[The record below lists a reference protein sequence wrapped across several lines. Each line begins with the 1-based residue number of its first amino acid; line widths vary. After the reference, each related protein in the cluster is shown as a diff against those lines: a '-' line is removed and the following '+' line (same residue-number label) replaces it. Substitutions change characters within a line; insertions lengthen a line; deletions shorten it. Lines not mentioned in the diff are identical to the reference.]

1 MVYSSKK
8 QELYKFL
15 KDRKLVAATE
25 SEFSKLFDTIGYQD
39 QIFNELKSGGFY
51 AGSKGQFLDEFSTI
65 SRSDLESLSAN
76 EIFTE
81 KDGKK
86 STVTSQVGN
95 FAESMD
101 PGAKLNSY
109 IRELSNS
116 PQFDDKSRQR
126 VQGAGV
132 RAATPSDPSK
142 FKGFELYDRNNG
154 EVISKFDYSLT
165 SYGERQNALQSA
177 MGDLLTW
184 AQSKGPSDIEPQGPG
199 LDYQKLYGTITE
211 QTKQR
216 SAQVLALQAQY
227 SFPTRQGELTN
238 MTLGEGQTIEGRM
251 RPDLDPANLTTQDP
265 EEGMKGTLPRDAT
278 AKASVFGQNQV
289 GYVYANGLYNS
300 GNYSLDNA
308 LSEYEGKKIIDSEG
322 REQVVK
328 SAKKQEAESGAMEIV
343 LEYEKGGSDKVFQ
356 EEGIEKIALGNLY
369 DISKIRDDFDPSLE
383 QTIMDDP
390 DRLYG
395 EGSVGNLD
403 AFKSN
408 DPEYV
413 FNDFKVKVDA
423 LMSLNDMGDEELV
436 SQATEY
442 ANNILKNIPLSAST
456 KSFVGD
462 VYDASLGKTIKKQFS
477 SRDEYFTYLVNRYLQ
492 EANPRYGQTSEL
504 STLRDNVF
512 NAGEGNPYMHGYT
525 FKLNNSDYTIAEVLK
540 HTSKS
545 GEYNIALAN
554 KPVGEARGIFEG
566 VESYNLYDRN
576 IWERFRDNVT
586 LKDERALVEE
596 QERMDDVQGEL
607 KKYYDYYQDAFS
619 AAYLSGEVDLARDF
633 YRTLKN
639 IERNSVG
646 IVDSETMEFFKE
658 LEYVQDWKEDDFES
672 KPLTLQAIG
681 NIKNT
686 LGGSAYKAVVGTIGL
701 AGYAM
706 NWSDENKFADDIIEW
721 SGKMH
726 KAGNLRTDNLT
737 SDYFSSPVYGSSLE
751 YEGYKVYVDETGR
764 PTNVYTSELG
774 HVSEAEKRK
783 VLDQI
788 SKDES
793 FEEREVKS
801 REWYNP
807 SLAGTVGSLTR
818 VSSDLAV
825 LAAGGGI
832 GSGLTRG
839 ALKALPKAA
848 QYSTQLINAAM
859 PKVIGT
865 SIIAG
870 QQYNDLREYALQAG
884 FSEDEANNYA
894 GRVGLAIGFTNMAFG
909 GLEKGL
915 VGGGYRSMTPTV
927 TAAASKLAPEQVMKN
942 VVKGQTARFL
952 KSGVIEGAKETFEE
966 VVLENLVQSGYH
978 GYAAARS
985 DNKIEEHTRTA
996 DEIYE
1001 TVLVSFI
1008 TGFAGGGRSVTGE
1021 ISNLK
1026 NAQQF
1031 ELDELLFPAAK
1042 NINASKKAVE
1052 RLVADGVITSKVG
1065 IDLNKNL
1072 EYAHRAYE
1080 NMSPRVKD
1088 KESINLIYSN
1098 EMASQRLEAQAA
1110 RERNPKRKKR
1120 IENKVEKLQ
1129 TINSTITGLQEVY
1142 DTGDSAYVLNGELVS
1157 KDEILSFFDNN
1168 NPKTFKRTQYQVIN
1182 DPNVASE
1189 IQDITSESLG
1199 SPLAQSDI
1207 MSSLKSEY
1215 DTSRIKKGKSKSQQ
1229 KIDDI
1234 KSEIDDADGVS
1245 RSMQNARQKD
1255 GSYLFSVKPPEGLE
1269 SEVVKTE
1276 AGETYKVTKEAG
1288 DEFITKLNQFKVEKG
1303 AEASAEI
1310 EESKARQ
1317 ITANS
1322 LMAKTKL
1329 TKEDLSEIK
1338 EGYDNI
1344 LASLNAELSEL
1355 QSGKKQK
1362 DGSYFFKK
1370 RPKIGRVTPSRNIFN
1385 YTTGYTM
1392 SESDFEE
1399 AVENRKRNIEYFS
1412 KGSELAISDSSQEFD
1427 SRSNLAYSQV
1437 GALINAG
1444 KKQRALEVYSDY
1456 VLTAGDY
1463 NAFSESSINQEFEEE
1478 IVNTGVLKVTLESK
1492 KAPAELTEKIKEV
1505 REAERVRY
1513 SAIAYH
1519 KKIYIPGPNARK
1531 ALKGAKSE
1539 FANKDGIGVSN
1550 VKPPQELGYT
1560 YATVKIPFMSRPT
1573 DITFKGGFSLNQ
1585 TKELYVFED
1594 FDKYNSQFTENKNTF
1609 EALNNFSDA
1618 RRNILGRADAATEQE
1633 EAAPATEEV
1642 AQEAPAEKVNIQPTD
1657 SSNPS
1662 FEEGSMQTFSV
1673 DGGVLE
1679 IGRVKGNKVFSILRL
1694 QVDESQRRKGKA
1706 GALLKAAIS
1715 YTDGQISGV
1724 ATNDASVSLNYKL
1737 GMRAK
1742 GDENLSLE
1750 ETLAKRTEKSE
1761 DGTITMIVPSKKG
1774 VTEEAVTPAPVSED
1788 QKQPPKKVVARKI
1801 EDKPR
1806 VDEFKEKLEQPFAEG
1821 AEVTIKTDTDLNR
1834 TRGVETTTFVQTIL
1848 DEKGRPKTQNYKTY
1862 NSLEQLAEN
1871 LDADMDAEANKPAVE
1886 QYADAKNKEIQLVE
1900 VRENK
1905 FEKSPNFG
1913 QRFATIIIDGK
1924 RVEVQLEEGFAGRR
1938 ATDVN
1943 SLTAINKDI
1952 FGLSNKKAKA
1962 AAVISD
1968 RMVEAMAKRDG
1979 ISKEEMYKKISFRRS
1994 PGGIPKTMNPA
2005 SLLFQSDYSSRDSK
2019 ITFTFFKN
2027 SKEFDDAVKAGLIEK
2042 DVSIESLD
2050 GKTAVFHQPDDASVS
2065 NFTYKGETI
2074 LKGQGGALYP
2084 IVFKQDGDV
2093 QQPVWASTGE
2103 AAASGLVNLINES
2116 GVSNEDGV
2124 ARMVL
2129 TTGSRTKN
2137 LSNSNSME
2145 GVASIFSAFSNN
2157 PDFGITENT
2166 YKKSVVAA
2174 MKKAGIE
2181 NNLTTKSSLDE
2192 IMTTIQ
2198 VVSRPQNTNFQKRK
2212 DFNEQ
2217 LITEILSRS
2226 NNNANSKF
2234 VKSMKSFFA
2243 DTGYKLSVSSRR
2255 NLAIKKGDKGG
2266 LVNGFAYVLGEPI
2279 VRDLTSNGSGQAY
2292 AVIEVTRPE
2301 GVALDAPLVEA
2312 VADDAHGSYPF
2323 AIKTINPQS
2332 KVSVKFF
2339 DKTSPRENIVEN
2351 PNKQGERF
2359 SDALS
2364 DLEQGR
2370 PRKSAHGKVFPGQ
2383 AGVSSSILKMMTE
2396 SPVAQETESQIVKSD
2411 IEESTNRMESQDGA
2425 TSTVLDEDSEV
2436 VFHGSPTPLEGK
2448 TIKRGPSG
2456 AIFLTPNRRYAEIY
2470 STDRG
2475 GEVTQTIISKQ
2486 KKQNLFDLR
2495 NPKHIEKLK
2504 QGFLKN
2510 NEELE
2515 VEYDSKEDAL
2525 RDYNNAIRSMREA
2538 SEGGNGINDWA
2549 TGSQFIDQME
2559 NAGFQGA
2566 LFAERPEGVID
2577 ESAVISYALFDKQL
2591 PIMSREQTSTVLD
2604 EAKEM
2609 SVLPLPERFL
2619 LGYEEA
2625 TGKSVSEKDKQ
2636 SFLYKLGR
2644 KFKYQPGGVFVDMKQ
2659 FKAVNNFTGTSARIS
2674 VDPET
2679 GKPSLSVSDNVSE
2692 TDVTKGKGKIIRVN
2706 LFKKSAGWKWT
2717 ANFDGNTYE
2726 NLDKI
2731 VSVKVGSK
2739 HIYTL
2744 NFDGAVPVTLKS
2756 YPKEPSEPRL
2766 KPTTRGSVHLG
2777 PIIGEITRNNITNPV
2792 YSTVTV
2798 FDPNDKATIDRLIE
2812 RAQSRSNSAIL
2823 PTQENYNNHQLKDV
2837 PESFVKFQEN
2847 KGAVFSKHGRHII
2860 FALENPD
2867 ISTPLHEMAHVYE
2880 NYLTNADKKVVMD
2893 FAGEKQWNRSVS
2905 EKFARGFE
2913 KYLAEGKAPSTN
2925 LKKIFESFKTWLTDI
2940 YNGITGSAIDIELN
2954 DGMRAI
2960 YATMLGGEV
2969 VSEKKPAPTKAK
2981 KAEPTVEVAEAPVST
2996 EKLDSFKAEVKKV
3009 LASDKTL
3016 TAKKSALKTMVNR
3029 QAKGLNL
3036 VGKEGRFVDRL
3047 GKARSEMSMTNAI
3060 NDFIKVAEKQAKVP
3074 GRMIVVNEAKELI
3087 KRIKEIDLATRR
3099 AEMSVKKRSVA
3110 MLRDIEAFL
3119 KENKISKENKVNAQ
3133 ILRRLKYVI
3142 GKKNPNTIARF
3153 EAYLN
3158 NIVKDAAYAEKF
3170 KNADGIRKK
3179 IKGKRKR
3186 DAVPGDIKAIAN
3198 DFISLNIE
3206 SVPNIDE
3213 YTQLG
3218 AIISAGMENSK
3229 MIKGE
3234 PRMPKTFN
3242 KSEVNAY
3249 VSKELAR
3256 QRDKQAEELKQKL
3269 VDEGLDPKGLTM
3281 SQMKAALRGDQTT
3294 KKETTKELI
3303 NNFNAL
3309 FERLTPDVEA
3319 EIKNR
3324 GLGKQD
3330 AKLVKDFVAMDLN
3343 LLKDRAMVIK
3353 AANVLTNFLENGS
3366 LYGMSESVSYHT
3378 GRKNLLQDIE
3388 DGLKGAKRSK
3398 YNIIGKFDDRTAR
3411 TFYSTLISVMGGT
3424 NKSNTF
3430 FNNSGSADL
3439 VKGSNSGEKTVNE
3452 YLNGF
3457 ADLRDGSIRK
3467 AVFSL
3472 KLSKLPSLKKRK
3484 NNTYDQHVERA
3495 MYAHLDR
3502 IEEGSSKEE
3511 AFANNKRMLKES
3523 VEVLTKIDSKKG
3535 EAQQKVYDRIVKG
3548 SETIED
3554 VVTKMNPDSLG
3565 LVSYWRDLYSKHFP
3579 ELKRVT
3585 EQYYNKRLPNDQNYF
3600 PRSFITIDPTE
3611 FAEEA
3616 AQSYGAQRQ
3625 ARITLDTQK
3634 IKSLPKGKILNLDF
3648 DRVAY
3653 TRLREGLIDARTV
3666 ESLKQ
3671 IDGYVNSPEFIEIV
3685 NTKEQ
3690 VERVRSRID
3699 IYRRLK
3705 RNELGQPLDTD
3716 VESNKA
3722 VKKVFRTLTTVGMA
3736 KVMVQVSQSMK
3747 QYLTAMIS
3755 ATSQVG
3761 VSNIITK
3768 DIISVFNPYSEANKF
3783 IDRTS
3788 LSIIN
3793 RGYGSRVEVGM
3804 EEKLSRSLSASQN
3817 LAFSGLDVIDSIS
3830 TSALQLSVGFF
3841 DKMAART
3848 AFLGFYKKKLKQ
3860 MGLPHKNIDWASHE
3874 LNEEAASF
3882 ADIKVADTQNVSD
3895 EDMKGAFFT
3904 NKNSVARGL
3913 IKIFIPLSGFRLN
3926 ARVRVNTSVKILAS
3940 PATTIEDRRD
3950 AAANLVGTFNEMVS
3964 YVAIGYMMGRYLFAK
3979 AGDKLGFEDPNKCD
3993 EKVGALGFV
4002 MCKKDLDYIIGMYGG
4017 RFLNDLLNPFPPGD
4031 EQAIV
4036 LYNKALNLLSEKDE
4050 VDQED
4055 LFRTFDT
4062 GGYNQMLGIAGVVFE
4077 DIEGMLE
4084 YQRLANTGEY
4094 IYEDEFGNK
4103 TVKKISPESQAVLQE
4118 YMVFNYFSPVR
4129 EVRRYINNLVTH
4141 TKRMG
4146 EDNFYTDAF
4155 FEQTYGYVME
4165 KHNLTVD
4172 QIKQYVTYEFDKFG
4186 NRKDGLNPE
4195 YELTENALANLKRNN
4210 PKEYQVYQDIQA
4222 AIEEAEKEYKFM
4234 KTMYKALNDYTTRQL
4249 YTIMM
4254 NDEEKFKEIKSKY
4267 GITKTQVTEEMQ
4279 KLVLAEEAN

>member
-15 KDRKLVAATE
+15 KDRKLVSATE
-25 SEFSKLFDTIGYQD
+25 SEFSKLFDTIEYQD

-86 STVTSQVGN
+86 STVTSQVEN

-101 PGAKLNSY
+101 PGVKLNSY
-109 IRELSNS
+109 IRELANS

-132 RAATPSDPSK
+132 RTATPSDPSK
-142 FKGFELYDRNNG
+142 FRGFEIYDRNNG

-199 LDYQKLYGTITE
+199 LDYRKLYGTLPE
-211 QTKQR
+211 QAEQR
-216 SAQVLALQAQY
+216 SAQVLAFQAQQG
-227 SFPTRQGELTN
+227 FITREGQLTN
-238 MTLGEGQTIEGRM
+238 MPLDQGQTIEGRM
-251 RPDLDPANLTTQDP
+251 RPDLDPANLATQDP
-265 EEGMKGTLPRDAT
+265 EEAMTGTFPRDAT
-278 AKASVFGQNQV
+278 AKASAFGQNQV

-308 LSEYEGKKIIDSEG
+308 LNEYEGKKIIDSKG
-322 REQVVK
+322 RERVVK
-328 SAKKQEAESGAMEIV
+328 SAKKQETESGAMEIV
-343 LEYEKGGSDKVFQ
+343 LEYEEGGSDKVFQ

-403 AFKSN
+403 AFRSN
-408 DPEYV
+408 NPEYV

-442 ANNILKNIPLSAST
+442 ANNILKNIPIDATTESY
-456 KSFVGD
+456 VGEI
-462 VYDASLGKTIKKQFS
+462 YDASLGKTIKKQFS
-477 SRDEYFTYLVNRYLQ
+477 GRDEYFTYLVNRYLQ
-492 EANPRYGQTSEL
+492 EANPRYGQISEL

-545 GEYNIALAN
+545 GEYNITLAG
-554 KPVGEARGIFEG
+554 KPVGDATGIFQG
-566 VESYNLYDRN
+566 VESYDLYDRN
-576 IWERFRDNVT
+576 LWERFRDNVT
-586 LKDERALVEE
+586 LKDETALVEE
-596 QERMDDVQGEL
+596 MERMDEVQGEI
-607 KKYYDYYQDAFS
+607 KKYYDYYQDAFT
-619 AAYLSGEVDLARDF
+619 AAYLAGEVDLARDF
-633 YRTLKN
+633 YRTLKHL
-639 IERNSVG
+639 ERNSVG

-672 KPLTLQAIG
+672 KPLVLQAIG

-686 LGGSAYKAVVGTIGL
+686 LGASAYKSVVGVIGL

-751 YEGYKVYVDETGR
+751 YEGYKVYVDEEGR
-764 PTNVYTSELG
+764 PINIYTSELG

-807 SLAGTVGSLTR
+807 SLAGTVGGLTR
-818 VSSDLAV
+818 LSSDLAV

-832 GSGLTRG
+832 GSGLSRG

-848 QYSTQLINAAM
+848 QYSTQVINTAM

-870 QQYNDLREYALQAG
+870 QQYNDLRQYALQAG

-927 TAAASKLAPEQVMKN
+927 QAAAAKLAPEQVMKN
-942 VVKGQTARFL
+942 VVKGQTARFI
-952 KSGVIEGAKETFEE
+952 KAGVIEGAKETFEE
-966 VVLENLVQSGYH
+966 VVLENLIQSGYH

-1001 TVLVSFI
+1001 TVLLSFI

-1052 RLVADGVITSKVG
+1052 RLVADGVITNKVG
-1065 IDLNKNL
+1065 VELNKNL
-1072 EYAHRAYE
+1072 EYARRAYE

-1189 IQDITSESLG
+1189 IRDITSESLG

-1215 DTSRIKKGKSKSQQ
+1215 DMSRIKKEKSQSQQ

-1234 KSEIDDADGVS
+1234 KAEIDDADGVS

-1276 AGETYKVTKEAG
+1276 AGETYKVTKEDG
-1288 DEFITKLNQFKVEKG
+1288 DAFITKLNQFKVEKG

-1329 TKEDLSEIK
+1329 TKQDLSEIK

-1392 SESDFEE
+1392 SESDFETT
-1399 AVENRKRNIEYFS
+1399 VENRKRGIENFS
-1412 KGSELAISDSSQEFD
+1412 KGSEEAIISFSKEFD
-1427 SRSNLAYSQV
+1427 SRSSLAYSQV
-1437 GALINAG
+1437 GALIGAG
-1444 KKQRALEVYSDY
+1444 KKQQALEVYSDY
-1456 VLTAGDY
+1456 VLSEGDY
-1463 NAFSESSINQEFEEE
+1463 NAFSESRINQEFEEE
-1478 IVNTGVLKVTLESK
+1478 ILNTGNLKVTLESK
-1492 KAPAELTEKIKEV
+1492 KAPAELTEKIKEF
-1505 REAERVRY
+1505 REAEKLRY
-1513 SAIAYH
+1513 SAIAYD
-1519 KKIYIPGPNARK
+1519 KKIFEPGPSTRK

-1539 FANKDGIGVSN
+1539 FANKDGIAVSN

-1560 YATVKIPFMSRPT
+1560 YATVKLPFMSRPT
-1573 DITFKGGFSLNQ
+1573 DITFKGGFSVNQ

-1609 EALNNFSDA
+1609 EALTKFSDA
-1618 RRNILGRADAATEQE
+1618 RRNILERADVATEQE
-1633 EAAPATEEV
+1633 EAVTEEV
-1642 AQEAPAEKVNIQPTD
+1642 APVTEEAVT
-1657 SSNPS
+1657 
-1662 FEEGSMQTFSV
+1662 EEAVT
-1673 DGGVLE
+1673 
-1679 IGRVKGNKVFSILRL
+1679 
-1694 QVDESQRRKGKA
+1694 
-1706 GALLKAAIS
+1706 
-1715 YTDGQISGV
+1715 
-1724 ATNDASVSLNYKL
+1724 
-1737 GMRAK
+1737 
-1742 GDENLSLE
+1742 E
-1750 ETLAKRTEKSE
+1750 EA
-1761 DGTITMIVPSKKG
+1761 
-1774 VTEEAVTPAPVSED
+1774 VTEEAVTPVPVAED

-1801 EDKPR
+1801 EEKPR

-1821 AEVTIKTDTDLNR
+1821 AEVTIKTDTDLDR

-1979 ISKEEMYKKISFRRS
+1979 ISKDEMYKKISFRRS

-2005 SLLFQSDYSSRDSK
+2005 SLLFQSDYSARDSK

-2027 SKEFDDAVKAGLIEK
+2027 SKEFDDAVKAGLIQK

-2065 NFTYKGETI
+2065 NFIYKGETI
-2074 LKGQGGALYP
+2074 LKGRGGALYP
-2084 IVFKQDGDV
+2084 VMFKQDVGEK
-2093 QQPVWASTGE
+2093 QSVWASTGE

-2116 GVSNEDGV
+2116 GASNEDGV
-2124 ARMVL
+2124 ARLVL

-2145 GVASIFSAFSNN
+2145 GVASIFRAFSDN
-2157 PDFGITENT
+2157 PDFGISENT

-2174 MKKAGIE
+2174 MKKAVIE
-2181 NNLTTKSSLDE
+2181 NSLTTKSSLDE
-2192 IMTTIQ
+2192 IITTIQ
-2198 VVSRPQNTNFQKRK
+2198 VVSRPENTNFQQRK
-2212 DFNEQ
+2212 TFNEQ

-2243 DTGYKLSVSSRR
+2243 DTGYKLSVSNRR
-2255 NLAIKKGDKGG
+2255 NLALKKGDEGG
-2266 LVNGFAYVLGEPI
+2266 LVNGFAYLLGEPI

-2301 GVALDAPLVEA
+2301 GLAPDAPLVEA

-2364 DLEQGR
+2364 NLEQGR

-2383 AGVSSSILKMMTE
+2383 AGVSSSILKMMTK
-2396 SPVAQETESQIVKSD
+2396 SPVAQETEKEIVKAD

-2425 TSTVLDEDSEV
+2425 
-2436 VFHGSPTPLEGK
+2436 
-2448 TIKRGPSG
+2448 
-2456 AIFLTPNRRYAEIY
+2456 
-2470 STDRG
+2470 
-2475 GEVTQTIISKQ
+2475 
-2486 KKQNLFDLR
+2486 
-2495 NPKHIEKLK
+2495 
-2504 QGFLKN
+2504 
-2510 NEELE
+2510 
-2515 VEYDSKEDAL
+2515 
-2525 RDYNNAIRSMREA
+2525 
-2538 SEGGNGINDWA
+2538 
-2549 TGSQFIDQME
+2549 
-2559 NAGFQGA
+2559 
-2566 LFAERPEGVID
+2566 
-2577 ESAVISYALFDKQL
+2577 
-2591 PIMSREQTSTVLD
+2591 TSTVLD

-2823 PTQENYNNHQLKDV
+2823 PTQENYDSHQLKDV

-2867 ISTPLHEMAHVYE
+2867 VSTPLHEMAHVYE
-2880 NYLTNADKKVVMD
+2880 NYLTNAEKKVVMD

-2913 KYLAEGKAPSTN
+2913 KYLAEGKAPSIN

-2954 DGMRAI
+2954 DGMRTI
-2960 YATMLGGEV
+2960 YANMLGAEV
-2969 VSEKKPAPTKAK
+2969 VSKKKPAPTKAK
-2981 KAEPTVEVAEAPVST
+2981 KAEPTVEVAEVKKAEPKVEVAEAPVST

-3016 TAKKSALKTMVNR
+3016 TAKKNALKTMVNR

-3060 NDFIKVAEKQAKVP
+3060 NDFIKIAEKQSKVP
-3074 GRMIVVNEAKELI
+3074 GRMIVVNEAKELM

-3158 NIVKDAAYAEKF
+3158 NIVQDAAYAEKF
-3170 KNADGIRKK
+3170 KNADGLRKK
-3179 IKGKRKR
+3179 IKGKRNR

-3198 DFISLNIE
+3198 DFVSLNIE
-3206 SVPNIDE
+3206 SVPSIDE
-3213 YTQLG
+3213 YIELG

-3294 KKETTKELI
+3294 TKETTKELI

-3424 NKSNTF
+3424 NNANTF
-3430 FNNSGSADL
+3430 FNNSGTSGL
-3439 VKGSNSGEKTVNE
+3439 VTGSNSGEKTVNE
-3452 YLNGF
+3452 YLNDF

-3511 AFANNKRMLKES
+3511 AFANNKRILKES

-3671 IDGYVNSPEFIEIV
+3671 IDGYVNSPEFVQIV
-3685 NTKEQ
+3685 NTKEE
-3690 VERVRSRID
+3690 VDRVRSRID
-3699 IYRRLK
+3699 NYRRLK

-3722 VKKVFRTLTTVGMA
+3722 VKRLFRTITTVGMA

-3761 VSNIITK
+3761 VSNILTK

-3783 IDRTS
+3783 IDRTG

-3817 LAFSGLDVIDSIS
+3817 LAFSGLDMIDSIS
-3830 TSALQLSVGFF
+3830 TGALQLSVGFF

-3860 MGLPHKNIDWASHE
+3860 MGLPHRNIDWASHK

-3895 EDMKGAFFT
+3895 EDMKGALFT
-3904 NKNSVARGL
+3904 SRNTTARVL
-3913 IKIFIPLSGFRLN
+3913 RKIFLPLSGFRLN

-3940 PATTIEDRRD
+3940 PSTTIEDRRD

-4002 MCKKDLDYIIGMYGG
+4002 ICKKDLDYIIGMYGG

-4036 LYNKALNLLSEKDE
+4036 LYNKALNSLSEKDE
-4050 VDQED
+4050 VNQED

-4062 GGYNQMLGIAGVVFE
+4062 RGYNQIFGIGGVVFE
-4077 DIEGMLE
+4077 DIEGILE
-4084 YQRLANTGEY
+4084 YRRLANTGEY

-4118 YMVFNYFSPVR
+4118 YMIFNYFSPVR

-4172 QIKQYVTYEFDKFG
+4172 QIKQYVVYEFDKFG

-4210 PKEYQVYQDIQA
+4210 PKEYQIYQDIQA
-4222 AIEEAEKEYKFM
+4222 AIEEAEKEYKFT
-4234 KTMYKALNDYTTRQL
+4234 KTMYKALDEYTTRQL

-4254 NDEEKFKEIKSKY
+4254 NDEEKFKEIQSKY